1 MKTLTATAALAA
13 VLGLAACQP
22 AAEGT
27 ETADAG
33 AAAAEGAAAEAS
45 ASGGDMVEA
54 RLREGLWQTTITSAG
69 MPTMTARMCMDE
81 QMSAFDTGTANQVEV
96 QDCDQTMT
104 RTADGVDFTNRCEMA
119 GGGVTETEGSITGDF
134 QTAYRMEAT
143 ITTTGTPQADGTVSM
158 VTEAAY
164 QGACP
169 EGWRP
174 GDMEVP
180 GMGGMRI
187 NIHDAQDRARQ
198 AMPPAG

>member
-1 MKTLTATAALAA
+1 MKASASLLK
-13 VLGLAACQP
+13 VQP
-22 AAEGT
+22 PIN
-27 ETADAG
+27 AG
-33 AAAAEGAAAEAS
+33 AATAEGAAVDAS
-45 ASGGDMVEA
+45 AAGDMVEA
-54 RLREGLWQTTITSAG
+54 RLREGLWQTTMTSAG
-69 MPTMTARMCMDE
+69 MPPMTVRMCMDE
-81 QMSAFDTGTANQVEV
+81 EMTAFDTGAANEVEV

-104 RTADGVDFTNRCEMA
+104 RTADGLDFTNRCEMPN
-119 GGGVTETEGSITGDF
+119 GGVTATEGSITGDF
-134 QTAYRMEAT
+134 QTAYRMEAE
-143 ITTTGTPQADGTVSM
+143 ITTTGAGQADGTVSM